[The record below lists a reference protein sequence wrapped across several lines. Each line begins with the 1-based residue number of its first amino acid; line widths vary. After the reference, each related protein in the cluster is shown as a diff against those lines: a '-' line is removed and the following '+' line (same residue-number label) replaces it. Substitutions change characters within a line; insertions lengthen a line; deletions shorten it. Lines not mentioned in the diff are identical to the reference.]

1 MADWEKD
8 LPPIARGRL
17 LRIGELTREEKANI
31 ADSERMGSLL
41 SQFHQGQ
48 IGPESLWKRLK
59 DEARPSLLRETQM
72 RLVNSLSFASTPAD
86 LQRKSDGII
95 AIETLKED
103 QNTPA
108 VELRLDLIEDLQRR
122 YRAEIEQA
130 YNGIRDEVERDPQ
143 LKLKQ
148 VQQGQ
153 STVMVQLT
161 VDGAVEQIPQWRDFL
176 SEHEKRYTQEF
187 AAVLERLRSELR

>member
-72 RLVNSLSFASTPAD
+72 RLVNSLSFASTPGGPA
-86 LQRKSDGII
+86 
-95 AIETLKED
+95 KE
-103 QNTPA
+103 
-108 VELRLDLIEDLQRR
+108 ERR
-122 YRAEIEQA
+122 
-130 YNGIRDEVERDPQ
+130 DHCHRDPQ
-143 LKLKQ
+143 
-148 VQQGQ
+148 GR
-153 STVMVQLT
+153 
-161 VDGAVEQIPQWRDFL
+161 P
-176 SEHEKRYTQEF
+176 EHTC
-187 AAVLERLRSELR
+187 S